1 MCTEFKHI
9 FMYLRRD
16 LRRDIRRDGARHP
29 LDTAD
34 RGAAEEDK
42 RGEPEDEGGAGDD
55 PPDARRGGAAQ
66 GDHHQG
72 RPLQGKRHLPRQQG
86 EREKRFTRSIFFRT
100 ATKWTH
106 FIFSGVDH
114 HLHLRLVRS
123 SNQLGMMVLLGY
135 E

>member
-16 LRRDIRRDGARHP
+16 LCRDLCRDIRRDGARLP
-29 LDTAD
+29 PDTAD
-34 RGAAEEDK
+34 RGAAEEDQ

-55 PPDARRGGAAQ
+55 PPDARRGAAQ

-86 EREKRFTRSIFFRT
+86 AREIASI
-100 ATKWTH
+100 K
-106 FIFSGVDH
+106 
-114 HLHLRLVRS
+114 
-123 SNQLGMMVLLGY
+123 
-135 E
+135 